1 MRGPAPALHGVGA
14 NEECG
19 VMTNPKQQQPGR
31 SENEPFQRLVAST
44 EQAAKAVAPI
54 MKCAACANM
63 QFASLA
69 GRRAK
74 AYLDIPSEMAQ
85 CRGPQ
90 DLFAVQARFWQTMVR
105 DYADYAQRMATALQ
119 AFDGDVIASPE
130 GKVPARERDMLT
142 FPNVFGFPAWQL
154 PAEFTRPRDEKDR
167 AA

>member
-1 MRGPAPALHGVGA
+1 
-14 NEECG
+14 
-19 VMTNPKQQQPGR
+19 MTNPKQQPPGR

-44 EQAAKAVAPI
+44 EQAAKAVAPM

-90 DLFAVQARFWQTMVR
+90 DLFAAQARFWQTMVR
-105 DYADYAQRMATALQ
+105 DYADYAQRMVTALQ
-119 AFDGDVIASPE
+119 AFDGEVSAPP
-130 GKVPARERDMLT
+130 GPARERDLLT
-142 FPNVFGFPAWQL
+142 FPNAFGFPAWQL